1 MSEALRER
9 GWFESKWMER
19 TVLVVTVVIDL
30 VLSAGVVACFFY
42 LLLLLASLLSAKLS
56 AIDSSWP
63 QN

>member
-1 MSEALRER
+1 MSVALRES

>member
-30 VLSAGVVACFFY
+30 VLSAGVVGCFFY